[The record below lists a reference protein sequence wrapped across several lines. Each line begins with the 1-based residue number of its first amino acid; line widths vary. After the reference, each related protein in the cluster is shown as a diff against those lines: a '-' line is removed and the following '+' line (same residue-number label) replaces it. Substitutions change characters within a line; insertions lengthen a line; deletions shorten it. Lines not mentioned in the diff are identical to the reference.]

1 MEYTLDVYKTTL
13 SGFIR
18 TRHSG
23 FTLHTTMSAFL
34 LRTEPVTE
42 VKLHPVVV
50 LQALDRSL
58 RRAKG
63 QERVIGTLL
72 GRVEGGVAEI
82 TDSFAVPHLE
92 NGDEVA
98 VGRDFHT
105 HMYELHQ
112 RVNES
117 EVVVGWYAA
126 GPGHVDDHSALIH
139 QFYSSV
145 CELPI
150 HLVLDTT
157 LSKDQLN
164 VSAYV
169 SSPLEIAHTASVHQ
183 FKQIPVTQKVSEP
196 EAIALSVMNPKSE
209 ETQAVALPKELE
221 ALEESMEQLYECI
234 DSASSFVDD
243 VVAGKHP
250 ADAKLGREI
259 ADALATIPILREE
272 QFDQLFNTGLQDLL
286 MVSYLSG
293 LTQAQL
299 SMAEKLI
306 NT

>member
-1 MEYTLDVYKTTL
+1 
-13 SGFIR
+13 
-18 TRHSG
+18 
-23 FTLHTTMSAFL
+23 MSAL
-34 LRTEPVTE
+34 LLGTEPVTE

-58 RRAKG
+58 RRAEG
-63 QERVIGTLL
+63 QDRVIGTLL

-82 TDSFAVPHLE
+82 TGSFAVPHLE

-112 RVNES
+112 RVNEG

-126 GPGHVDDHSALIH
+126 GAGQLDDHSALIH

-145 CELPI
+145 CELPV
-150 HLVLDTT
+150 HLVVDTRLSNDELD
-157 LSKDQLN
+157 

-169 SSPLEIAHTASVHQ
+169 SAPLKVVDTALVNQ
-183 FKQIPVTQKVSEP
+183 FKQIPVTQKLSEP
-196 EAIALSVMNPKSE
+196 EAIALNAMTPKDGE
-209 ETQAVALPKELE
+209 NKEKELPKELE
-221 ALEESMEQLYECI
+221 ALEETMKELYKCI
-234 DSASSFVDD
+234 EGASSFVGD
-243 VVAGKHP
+243 VVAGKQT
-250 ADAKLGREI
+250 AGAKLGREI
-259 ADALATIPILREE
+259 ADALAAIPMLREE

>member
-1 MEYTLDVYKTTL
+1 
-13 SGFIR
+13 
-18 TRHSG
+18 
-23 FTLHTTMSAFL
+23 MSAL
-34 LRTEPVTE
+34 LLGTEPVTE

-50 LQALDRSL
+50 LQVLDRAL
-58 RRAKG
+58 RRAEG
-63 QERVIGTLL
+63 QARVIGTLL
-72 GRVEGGVAEI
+72 GRVEAGVAEV
-82 TDSFAVPHLE
+82 TGSFAVPHLE

-98 VGRDFHT
+98 VGRDFHA

-112 RVNES
+112 RVNEG

-126 GPGHVDDHSALIH
+126 GAVQLDDHSALIH

-145 CELPI
+145 CELPV
-150 HLVLDTT
+150 HLVVDTSLQGDELD
-157 LSKDQLN
+157 
-164 VSAYV
+164 VAAYV
-169 SSPLEIAHTASVHQ
+169 ATPLEVVDTALVNQ
-183 FKQIPVTQKVSEP
+183 FKQIPVTQKLSEP
-196 EAIALSVMNPKSE
+196 EAIARTWRFRQLLEGLEEGLMMICCCAVNAMAPKDGE
-209 ETQAVALPKELE
+209 NKAKELPKELE
-221 ALEESMEQLYECI
+221 ALEETMEQLYKCI
-234 DSASSFVDD
+234 DGASSFVGG
-243 VVAGKHP
+243 VVSGKQT

-259 ADALATIPILREE
+259 ADALAAIPMLRED

>member
-1 MEYTLDVYKTTL
+1 
-13 SGFIR
+13 
-18 TRHSG
+18 
-23 FTLHTTMSAFL
+23 MSRPL
-34 LRTEPVTE
+34 LLLGTEAVTN
-42 VKLHPVVV
+42 VQLHPVVV

-58 RRAKG
+58 RRAED
-63 QERVIGTLL
+63 QTRVIGTLL
-72 GRVEGGVAEI
+72 GRIESGVVEI

-105 HMYELHQ
+105 HMYELHK
-112 RVNES
+112 RVNEN

-126 GPGHVDDHSALIH
+126 GPGQLDDHSALIH

-145 CELPI
+145 CELPV
-150 HLVLDTT
+150 HLVLSTD
-157 LSKDQLN
+157 LKDDALD
-164 VSAYV
+164 VAAYV
-169 SSPLEIAHTASVHQ
+169 SSPLEVVDTTLVHQ
-183 FKQIPVTQKVSEP
+183 FKQIPVTQKLSEP
-196 EAIALSVMNPKSE
+196 EVIALNAMAPKNG
-209 ETQAVALPKELE
+209 ETKARTLPNELE
-221 ALEESMEQLYECI
+221 ALEETMEQLYKCI
-234 DSASSFVDD
+234 DDASTFVGN
-243 VVAGKHP
+243 VVAGKQT
-250 ADAKLGREI
+250 ADAKLGQEI
-259 ADALATIPILREE
+259 ADALAAIPMLRAE

>member
-1 MEYTLDVYKTTL
+1 MT
-13 SGFIR
+13 
-18 TRHSG
+18 
-23 FTLHTTMSAFL
+23 AL
-34 LRTEPVTE
+34 LLGTEAVTE
-42 VKLHPVVV
+42 VRLHPVVV
-50 LQALDRSL
+50 LQALDRAL
-58 RRAKG
+58 RRAEG
-63 QERVIGTLL
+63 QTRVIGTLL
-72 GRVEGGVAEI
+72 GRVEAGVAEI
-82 TDSFAVPHLE
+82 SGSFAVPHLE

-98 VGRDFHT
+98 VGRDFHA

-112 RVNES
+112 RVNEN

-126 GPGHVDDHSALIH
+126 GPGQLDDHSALIH

-145 CELPI
+145 CELPV
-150 HLVLDTT
+150 HLVLDTN
-157 LSKDQLN
+157 LQGDALD

-169 SSPLEIAHTASVHQ
+169 STPLEVVDTALVNQ
-183 FKQIPVTQKVSEP
+183 FKQILVTQKLSEP
-196 EAIALSVMNPKSE
+196 EAIALNLMAPKDGQIK
-209 ETQAVALPKELE
+209 TAALPKELE
-221 ALEESMEQLYECI
+221 ALEETMERLYNCI
-234 DSASSFVDD
+234 NDASTFVGD
-243 VVAGKHP
+243 VVAGKQT

-259 ADALATIPILREE
+259 ADALAAIPMLREE